1 MRSGQHEHL
10 AVRGSAAVEFLLSVP
25 FLVMFCLFMM
35 DFARGYLSAQRGQ
48 RAARHLAWTQS
59 RHEEDGGQPAAPNAQ
74 QLHAIHFQGRGGT
87 VTSGTNTEYGG
98 LLEMAGAD
106 GDIQEF
112 LEDVGEV
119 FDFGRRFVAFLTGT
133 VDMTHASVTQQVSD
147 LQRFAQGRPMT
158 QEHWVALRSY
168 REEDPGRRIGWWDP
182 FAALSDAID
191 DLGGD

>member
-1 MRSGQHEHL
+1 MRSRMRAPQ
-10 AVRGSAAVEFLLSVP
+10 ADRGSAAVEFLLSVP

-59 RHEEDGGQPAAPNAQ
+59 RHEEDGGQPPAPNAQ
-74 QLHAIHFQGRGGT
+74 QLHAIHFQGRGGA
-87 VTSGTNTEYGG
+87 VTSDTNSEYGG
-98 LLEMAGAD
+98 LAEMAGAD
-106 GDIQEF
+106 ADLQEF
-112 LEDVGEV
+112 LEDVGKV
-119 FDFGRRFVAFLTGT
+119 FDFGRRFVAFLMGT
-133 VDMTHASVTQQVSD
+133 VDMTHASVTQQVSN
-147 LQRFAQGRPMT
+147 LQRFAQGTSMT

-168 REEDPGRRIGWWDP
+168 REEDPGRRVGWWDP